1 MKTIL
6 LTLTIL
12 FTFLTTEINASIS
25 EETESI
31 LQTSFSHDKTF
42 KKHARKVLR
51 KTITDSDDQKKL
63 MGAVALYRTGIQSAN
78 DLSKLFD
85 LLARHVSNDTLDDF
99 TSNLDT
105 IIEAYRDNQ
114 ELKTQGGFTPDRLK
128 GENLFNAMTLLSAIQ
143 QKGFLSQATE
153 AVVGFLTFGDFG
165 EYLNF
170 SRLYLVECFLTPLSK
185 KSTWDSDLTKDV
197 LKKLDLAEKEIGYIG
212 TMDIGILYGQ
222 VRRLIED
229 QEHRAPNL

>member
-6 LTLTIL
+6 LTLTII
-12 FTFLTTEINASIS
+12 FTFLTTKINASIS
-25 EETESI
+25 DETESI

-42 KKHARKVLR
+42 KKYVRKILR
-51 KTITDSDDQKKL
+51 KTITDSDDQEKL

-99 TSNLDT
+99 TSHLDK
-105 IIEAYRDNQ
+105 IIEAYRDDQ

-128 GENLFNAMTLLSAIQ
+128 GENLFNAMILLSTIQ
-143 QKGFLSQATE
+143 QKGFLSKATK
-153 AVVGFLTFGDFG
+153 AVVDFLTFEDFG
-165 EYLNF
+165 KYLNF

-185 KSTWDSDLTKDV
+185 KSTWDSDLTENV
-197 LKKLDLAEKEIGYIG
+197 LKNLSLEKEEIGYIG
-212 TMDIGILYGQ
+212 IMNIGILYGQ
-222 VRRLIED
+222 ARRLIAD
-229 QEHRAPNL
+229 S

>member
-12 FTFLTTEINASIS
+12 FTFSTTEINASIS
-25 EETESI
+25 DEAESI
-31 LQTSFSHDKTF
+31 LQISFSHDKTF

-51 KTITDSDDQKKL
+51 KTITDSDDQEKL

-85 LLARHVSNDTLDDF
+85 LLAQHVSNDTLDDF
-99 TSNLDT
+99 TSNLDA
-105 IIEAYRDNQ
+105 IIEAYRDDQ
-114 ELKTQGGFTPDRLK
+114 ELKTQGGFTADRLK

-143 QKGFLSQATE
+143 QKGFLSEATE

-165 EYLNF
+165 KYLNF
-170 SRLYLVECFLTPLSK
+170 SRLYLVKCFLTPLSK
-185 KSTWDSDLTKDV
+185 KSTWDSDLTEDV
-197 LKKLDLAEKEIGYIG
+197 LKNLSLAKEKIEYIG
-212 TMDIGILYGQ
+212 IMNIGILYGQ
-222 VRRLIED
+222 AKRLIED
-229 QEHRAPNL
+229 S

>member
-6 LTLTIL
+6 LTLTII
-12 FTFLTTEINASIS
+12 FTFLTTKINVSIS
-25 EETESI
+25 DETESI

-42 KKHARKVLR
+42 KKYARKILR
-51 KTITDSDDQKKL
+51 KTITDSDDQEKL

-99 TSNLDT
+99 TSHLDT
-105 IIEAYRDNQ
+105 IIEAYRDDQ

-128 GENLFNAMTLLSAIQ
+128 GENLFNAMILLSTIQ
-143 QKGFLSQATE
+143 QKGFLGEATK
-153 AVVGFLTFGDFG
+153 AVVDFLTFEDFG
-165 EYLNF
+165 KYLNF

-185 KSTWDSDLTKDV
+185 KSTWDSDLTEDV
-197 LKKLDLAEKEIGYIG
+197 LRNLSLEKEEIGYIG
-212 TMDIGILYGQ
+212 IMNIGILYGQ
-222 VRRLIED
+222 ARRLIAD
-229 QEHRAPNL
+229 S